1 MKKVLMFLRS
11 MKFGMALLLM
21 VAACS
26 LAGSII
32 PQGCEPAYYLNTY
45 KTLGSMMLTMK
56 ADRIFTSWYFI
67 VLVVLLC
74 VNLIFCSILRL
85 GSTAKMYRTM
95 PALVTKAELEE
106 TPASQEEIES
116 YLKAKRFRQV
126 KTENGMIWAKNRSGH
141 YGSFIVHLALLL
153 MLSCSAAVLSL
164 SASEDV
170 AVHVNETAALK
181 DGTQIYLDSFRTA
194 DKDGTKNFVS
204 QITVCDTAK
213 TAMSGQ
219 VSVNHP
225 LSAAGKKFYQYDYGT
240 DGQLTVTYDE
250 VSETLFLT
258 KDDENRFF
266 SVDGENGMVYY
277 GLYPDY
283 ILDASGKA
291 EPVKESPDGYP
302 NPIYAVNLVGEGESG
317 VGLVKPGT
325 TLAAGGIY
333 FAFGSAVDYSVIRVK
348 TYPSG
353 ALALLYISFVLM
365 LAGLW
370 LCFFQ
375 VPIYV
380 SVDSRGFAIRSMK
393 PEMIVGTALRSLKR
407 EGSISH
413 A

>member
-21 VAACS
+21 IAACS
-26 LAGSII
+26 LVGSII
-32 PQGCEPAYYLNTY
+32 PQGNPPAYYLDTY
-45 KTLGSMMLTMK
+45 KTLGIAMLTIK

-67 VLVVLLC
+67 ALVVLLC
-74 VNLIFCSILRL
+74 VNLIFCSILRF
-85 GSTAKMYRTM
+85 GATARIYRTM
-95 PALVTKAELEE
+95 PASAAKAEVEE
-106 TPASQEEIES
+106 TPATKEEMEN
-116 YLKAKRFRQV
+116 YLLAKRFRQV
-126 KTENGMIWAKNRSGH
+126 KTEDGMIWAKNRFGH

-153 MLSCSAAVLSL
+153 MLLCSAAVLSL
-164 SASEDV
+164 SASQDV
-170 AVHVNETAALK
+170 AVHVNETAVLK
-181 DGTQIYLDSFRTA
+181 DGTQIYLGSFSSM
-194 DKDGTKNFVS
+194 DEDGSKNFVS
-204 QITVCDTAK
+204 QITVRDTAK
-213 TAMSGQ
+213 TAMSGEL
-219 VSVNHP
+219 SVNHP
-225 LSAAGKKFYQYDYGT
+225 LSAAGKKLYQYSYGT

-302 NPIYAVNLVGEGESG
+302 NPIYAVNLVGGGESG

-325 TLAAGGIY
+325 TLTAGGIY
-333 FAFGSAVDYSVIRVK
+333 FAFGNAVDYSVIRVK
-348 TYPSG
+348 TYPPC
-353 ALALLYISFVLM
+353 ALALLYTSFVLL

-375 VPIYV
+375 VPVYV
-380 SVDSRGFAIRSMK
+380 SVDSHGFAIRSMK
-393 PEMIVGTALRSLKR
+393 PEMIVGTALRCLKR
-407 EGSISH
+407 EGTISH
-413 A
+413 D